1 MKKTIGLL
9 LFSCLMLAVT
19 ATLQAHSKSDIP
31 ASAGAYAVQQD
42 FAYETAGNI
51 SMQDVCV
58 NISGVEPAVILQ
70 AAGQLCTRQNIS
82 VPECTV
88 ILLKNSRQYA
98 YSYGY
103 CQPVLREL
111 RSNSIKV

>member
-1 MKKTIGLL
+1 
-9 LFSCLMLAVT
+9 
-19 ATLQAHSKSDIP
+19 
-31 ASAGAYAVQQD
+31 
-42 FAYETAGNI
+42 
-51 SMQDVCV
+51 MQDVCV

-88 ILLKNSRQYA
+88 ILLKNSRKYTHRC
-98 YSYGY
+98 SY
-103 CQPVLREL
+103 CQPVLQEL